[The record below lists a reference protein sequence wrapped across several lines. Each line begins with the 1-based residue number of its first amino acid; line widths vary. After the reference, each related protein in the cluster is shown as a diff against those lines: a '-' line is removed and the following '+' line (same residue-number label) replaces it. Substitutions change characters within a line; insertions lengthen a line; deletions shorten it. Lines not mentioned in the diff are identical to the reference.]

1 MTYQQL
7 LDLVNQNIKPNGNQ
21 EITGAIDNIVR
32 LAVLNYFQTLIG
44 SLPNLQTSVKNNLV
58 DAINEVLNSIPQ
70 GGGGGGSSIFDKMRY
85 AEGANLAAF
94 QSYNDRDFH
103 LWKTL
108 NDNKFY
114 VAVRKS
120 ILANFENTRIQFDS
134 DEFEFTVKDGSTASY
149 DYFEIT
155 APTNSYVSGVSIDF
169 NAYFALDTRDHKHEI
184 SDVNNLNNALNSKI
198 DADDMIDSNSVEV
211 IDHTGSTVVT
221 LQTAL
226 DYIYS
231 HI

>member
-21 EITGAIDNIVR
+21 EITGAIDNMVR
-32 LAVLNYFQTLIG
+32 FAVLNYFQTLIG

-70 GGGGGGSSIFDKMRY
+70 GGGGSSTVFDKMRY

-114 VAVRKS
+114 VSVRKS

-134 DEFEFTVKDGSTASY
+134 DEFEFAVKSGSTASY
-149 DYFEIT
+149 DYFEIA
-155 APTNSYVSGVSIDF
+155 APANSYVSGESIDF
-169 NAYFALDTRDHKHEI
+169 NAYFALDTREHKHEI
-184 SDVNNLNNALNSKI
+184 SDVNNLNNVLNSKI
-198 DADDMIDSNSVEV
+198 DIGSMIDSNYVEV
-211 IDHTGSTVVT
+211 LDPASSPVP
-221 LQTAL
+221 LQAAL

-231 HI
+231 QI

>member
-1 MTYQQL
+1 MTFQQL
-7 LDLVNQNIKPNGNQ
+7 LDLVNQNIKPNGNH
-21 EITGAIDNIVR
+21 EIIGSIDNMVR

-44 SLPNLQTSVKNNLV
+44 SLPNLQTSAKNNLV

-70 GGGGGGSSIFDKMRY
+70 GGGGSSTVFDKMRY
-85 AEGANLAAF
+85 DEANNIAAF
-94 QSYNDRDFH
+94 QSYNDRDYH

-134 DEFEFTVKDGSTASY
+134 DEFEFTVKTGSTASY
-149 DYFEIT
+149 DYFEIA
-155 APTNSYVSGVSIDF
+155 APANSYVSGVNIDF
-169 NAYFALDTRDHKHEI
+169 NAYFALDTRGHKHEI
-184 SDVNNLNNALNSKI
+184 SDVNNLNNALNSKM
-198 DADDMIDSNSVEV
+198 DAGDMIDSNFVEV
-211 IDHTGSTVVT
+211 IDHTSSTVT
-221 LQTAL
+221 LQAAL

-231 HI
+231 RI

>member
-21 EITGAIDNIVR
+21 EITGSIDNMVR

-44 SLPNLQTSVKNNLV
+44 SLPNLQTSAKNNLV

-70 GGGGGGSSIFDKMRY
+70 GGGGGSSSIFDKMKY
-85 AEGANLAAF
+85 DEAANLAAF

-149 DYFEIT
+149 DYFEIA
-155 APTNSYVSGVSIDF
+155 APANSYVSGVNIDF
-169 NAYFALDTRDHKHEI
+169 NAYFALDTREHKHEI
-184 SDVNNLNNALNSKI
+184 SDVNNLNNELNSKM
-198 DADDMIDSNSVEV
+198 DANSMIDSNFVEV
-211 IDHTGSTVVT
+211 IDHTNATVT
-221 LQTAL
+221 LQNAL
-226 DYIYS
+226 DYIYGQ
-231 HI
+231 I